1 MAAIDYAKFPE
12 STWQSLLA
20 ASYKLTLELFKDP
33 AVRAEYE
40 VWREKRKAAQRAA
53 ERKEEKSE
61 TKELPLPDVEDRE
74 AANKGEQS
82 ASDYPREIYHDDGHL
97 SNGGISWVTE

>member
-20 ASYKLTLELFKDP
+20 ASYKLTLRLFEDP

-40 VWREKRKAAQRAA
+40 VWLAKRKAAKEAA
-53 ERKEEKSE
+53 ERKEE
-61 TKELPLPDVEDRE
+61 V
-74 AANKGEQS
+74 
-82 ASDYPREIYHDDGHL
+82 
-97 SNGGISWVTE
+97 